1 MKKIITILFASS
13 LLFLVGCAAPM
24 KAAPEKDSAAK
35 SFVPAKNKSS
45 LYVFRN
51 ENYGGAVGM
60 PISINGTGI
69 GETAA
74 KTFFRLDLEPGY
86 YLVTSTAEN
95 TSELALTLTE
105 GRNHFVWQEVRMG
118 IWKARTA
125 LSQVDEKTGRD
136 GVLESVLLTPS
147 ASEEMLSAS
156 RMNTK

>member
-1 MKKIITILFASS
+1 MKKINFLFLISF
-13 LLFLVGCAAPM
+13 LLLVGCAAPL
-24 KAAPEKDSAAK
+24 KAPPEKDSAAK
-35 SFVPAKNKSS
+35 SFVPVKNKSS

-86 YLVTSTAEN
+86 YLVTSSAEN
-95 TSELALTLTE
+95 TSELALTLIE

-156 RMNTK
+156 RMNKK

>member
-1 MKKIITILFASS
+1 MKKIITLLLTGALF
-13 LLFLVGCAAPM
+13 FLVGCAAPM
-24 KAAPEKDSAAK
+24 KASPEKDSVAK
-35 SFVPAKNKSS
+35 SFVPARNKSS
-45 LYVFRN
+45 LYIFRN

-60 PISINGTGI
+60 PVSINGTEI

-156 RMNTK
+156 RMNKK

>member
-1 MKKIITILFASS
+1 MKKFSFLFLITF
-13 LLFLVGCAAPM
+13 LFLVGCAAPL
-24 KAAPEKDSAAK
+24 KAPPEKDSAAK
-35 SFVPAKNKSS
+35 SFVPLRNKSS

-60 PISINGTGI
+60 PISINGTAI

-86 YLVTSTAEN
+86 YLVSSSAEN
-95 TSELALTLTE
+95 TSELALTLIE

-118 IWKARTA
+118 VWKARTA

-156 RMNTK
+156 RMNKK

>member
-1 MKKIITILFASS
+1 MKKIFTILFASS

-24 KAAPEKDSAAK
+24 KAPPEKDSAAK
-35 SFVPAKNKSS
+35 SFAPAKSKSS
-45 LYVFRN
+45 LYIFRN

-60 PISINGTGI
+60 PISINGTDI

-86 YLVTSTAEN
+86 YLVTSTSEN
-95 TSELALTLTE
+95 KSELALTLTE

-147 ASEEMLSAS
+147 ASEEILSAS

>member
-1 MKKIITILFASS
+1 MKKFSFLFLISF
-13 LLFLVGCAAPM
+13 LFLVGCAAPL
-24 KAAPEKDSAAK
+24 KAPPEKDSAAK
-35 SFVPAKNKSS
+35 SFVPLRNKSS

-86 YLVTSTAEN
+86 YLVTSSAEN
-95 TSELALTLTE
+95 TSELALTLIE

-118 IWKARTA
+118 VWKARTA
-125 LSQVDEKTGRD
+125 LSQVDEKKGRD

-147 ASEEMLSAS
+147 ASEEMLSAT
-156 RMNTK
+156 RMNKK

>member
-1 MKKIITILFASS
+1 MKKFSFLFLISF
-13 LLFLVGCAAPM
+13 LFLVGCAAPL
-24 KAAPEKDSAAK
+24 KAPPEKDSAAK
-35 SFVPAKNKSS
+35 SFVPLRNKSS

-86 YLVTSTAEN
+86 YLVTSSAEN
-95 TSELALTLTE
+95 TSELALTLIE

-118 IWKARTA
+118 VWKARTA
-125 LSQVDEKTGRD
+125 LSQVDEKKGRD

-156 RMNTK
+156 RMNKK

>member
-1 MKKIITILFASS
+1 MKKFFTTLFIWS
-13 LLFLVGCAAPM
+13 LIFLVGCAAPM
-24 KAAPEKDSAAK
+24 KAPPEKDASAK
-35 SFVPAKNKSS
+35 SFIPVKDKSS

-51 ENYGGAVGM
+51 ENFGGAVGM
-60 PISINGTGI
+60 PVSINGTGI
-69 GETAA
+69 GETGA

-86 YLVTSTAEN
+86 YLLTSAAEN
-95 TSELALTLTE
+95 TSELVLTLIE

-118 IWKARTA
+118 IWKARTS